1 MRLHAVLPVL
11 ALTTLGCALIDP
23 VLPGGSDAT
32 DPSLATAIS
41 PPPQVQ
47 PTLPISDPSEP
58 AATLPPS
65 PTVTEPPPTEPPTP
79 VPAIALPNPSGF
91 RWAEVA
97 NGFARPLGLEATA
110 DGRLFVLEQRGVI
123 WVIQNG
129 AVLPDPFLDIR
140 DRANASA
147 FEQGLLGLAFHPQF
161 LENGFFYVNYTR
173 PGGDTVIARFSV
185 SPEPNRAEPGS
196 EVVLLVVDQPFANHN
211 GGGLEFGPEGFLYIG
226 LGDGGSANDP
236 FGNGQS
242 LDTLLGKLLR
252 IDVDSAEPYA
262 LPADNPFAAGGGR
275 PEIWVYG
282 LRNPWRFSFDPGTSD
297 LYIGDVGQNSWEE
310 IDFLP
315 AGTAGGVNFGWNQRE
330 GRHPFAT
337 QVTEG
342 LTDPIAEYDNTGFAC
357 SVTGGVVARD
367 PVLPEWA
374 GVYLFGD
381 YCSGEV
387 WGLVRDATGHWQ
399 GAVLFGTGLS
409 VSSFGSGP
417 DGSVYLVHHGGGIF
431 RLERAG

>member
-1 MRLHAVLPVL
+1 MRLRTVLPVL
-11 ALTTLGCALIDP
+11 ALTTLGCALIDQ
-23 VLPGGSDAT
+23 VLPGGPDAT
-32 DPSLATAIS
+32 DLSSATAIS
-41 PPPQVQ
+41 SPPQVQ
-47 PTLPISDPSEP
+47 PSLPLPDPSQA
-58 AATLPPS
+58 AATLPPP
-65 PTVTEPPPTEPPTP
+65 PTVTEPSPTELPTP
-79 VPAIALPNPSGF
+79 VPLIALPDPSGF

-123 WVIQNG
+123 WVIQEG
-129 AVLPDPFLDIR
+129 AVLPDPFLDLR
-140 DRANASA
+140 DRIDASA
-147 FEQGLLGLAFHPQF
+147 FEQGLLGLAFHPEF
-161 LENGFFYVNYTR
+161 LANGFFYVNYTR
-173 PGGDTVIARFSV
+173 FGGDTVIARFSA
-185 SPEPNRAEPGS
+185 SADPNRADPNS
-196 EVVLLVVDQPFANHN
+196 ELILLTADQPFANHN
-211 GGGLEFGPEGFLYIG
+211 GGGLEFGPDGFLYIG

-252 IDVDSAEPYA
+252 IDVRTAEPYA
-262 LPADNPFAAGGGR
+262 IPADNPFAAAGGR
-275 PEIWVYG
+275 PEIWAYG
-282 LRNPWRFSFDPGTSD
+282 LRNPWRFSFDPGTGD

-342 LTDPIAEYDNTGFAC
+342 LTDPIAEYANNGFAC

-387 WGLVRDATGHWQ
+387 WGLVRDAAGQWQ
-399 GAVLFGTGLS
+399 GSVLYGTGLS
-409 VSSFGSGP
+409 ISSFGSGA
-417 DGSVYLVHHGGGIF
+417 DGSVYLVHHGGAIF
-431 RLERAG
+431 RLERNG

>member
-1 MRLHAVLPVL
+1 MTLRGLIPVL
-11 ALTTLGCALIDP
+11 AITTLGCAFIDG
-23 VLPGGSDAT
+23 VLPGGSDTT
-32 DPSLATAIS
+32 DSAPATATS
-41 PPPQVQ
+41 QPPEIV
-47 PTLPISDPSEP
+47 
-58 AATLPPS
+58 
-65 PTVTEPPPTEPPTP
+65 PTVTLLVPTPIPTEPPPTEPPTAVPP
-79 VPAIALPNPSGF
+79 VALPDPSGF

-97 NGFARPLGLEATA
+97 NGFARALGLEATP

-123 WVIQNG
+123 WVIQDG
-129 AVLPDPFLDIR
+129 VVLPDPFLDIR
-140 DRANASA
+140 DRVESSA

-161 LENGFFYVNYTR
+161 LTNGFFYTNYTR
-173 PGGDTVIARFSV
+173 FGGDTVIARFSV
-185 SPEPNRAEPGS
+185 SAERNRADPGS
-196 EVVLLVVDQPFANHN
+196 ELILLVVDQPFANHN
-211 GGGLEFGPEGFLYIG
+211 GGGLEFGPEGFLYIA

-252 IDVDSAEPYA
+252 IDIDSAEPYA
-262 LPADNPFAAGGGR
+262 IPSDNPFAAGGGR
-275 PEIWVYG
+275 PEIWAYG

-315 AGTAGGVNFGWNQRE
+315 AGSPGGANFGWNLRE
-330 GRHPFAT
+330 GRHPHAS
-337 QVTEG
+337 QATEG
-342 LTDPIAEYDNTGFAC
+342 LTDPIAEYANTGFAC

-367 PVLPEWA
+367 SALPEWA

-387 WGLVRDATGHWQ
+387 WGLVRDAAGQWQ
-399 GAVLFGTGLS
+399 GSVLYNTGLS

-417 DGSVYLVHHGGGIF
+417 DGSVYLLHHGGSIF
-431 RLERAG
+431 RLERGG